1 MQLIENASKKEVLM
15 MSFEEKMKKEL
26 KKNLEIPDVV
36 EQKIQDA
43 YKEIGQGN
51 VTMKKLSNGN
61 QKKKRAW
68 TAAAAAVA
76 VIAVSGSVF
85 YANPV
90 LAKNIPVIGDVFAKL
105 QKNKENT
112 PYGEKDKTAYGKIAD
127 NSESVQNPGS
137 EAENNGVTVTV
148 SDAYCDGYEMYFTI
162 TAITDNDQVNQKD
175 YLLPEKIQQVYV
187 NGEETGAELSLEKTE
202 DGSFVGLG
210 HISAG
215 WLADKTFKDQST
227 VDIKFTELYAKVEN
241 QPEPATYVEGENLIT
256 GQWNLE
262 FTVGTDT
269 NPLNT
274 YEVNTANNGFTVSK
288 IVKAPASTYLYLEVP
303 EEYENVQM
311 ILTDADGNK
320 LEKFGGTT
328 TDPENGMYE
337 IQLQFEQTDTN
348 QIHVQVI
355 DMDQSTNDNLA
366 MVAEM
371 TADLN

>member
-1 MQLIENASKKEVLM
+1 M
-15 MSFEEKMKKEL
+15 
-26 KKNLEIPDVV
+26 
-36 EQKIQDA
+36 
-43 YKEIGQGN
+43 
-51 VTMKKLSNGN
+51 
-61 QKKKRAW
+61 
-68 TAAAAAVA
+68 
-76 VIAVSGSVF
+76 
-85 YANPV
+85 
-90 LAKNIPVIGDVFAKL
+90 
-105 QKNKENT
+105 
-112 PYGEKDKTAYGKIAD
+112 
-127 NSESVQNPGS
+127 
-137 EAENNGVTVTV
+137 TVTV

-175 YLLPEKIQQVYV
+175 YLLPKKSQQVYV
-187 NGEETGAELSLEKTE
+187 NGEETGAELSLKKAE

-215 WLADKTFKDQST
+215 WLMDKTFKDQST

-241 QPEPATYVEGENLIT
+241 QPE
-256 GQWNLE
+256 
-262 FTVGTDT
+262 
-269 NPLNT
+269 
-274 YEVNTANNGFTVSK
+274 
-288 IVKAPASTYLYLEVP
+288 PASTYLYLEVP

-348 QIHVQVI
+348 LIHVQVI